1 MEIISM
7 DKAQMHTKPDK
18 SRRSFLKILPLGVLA
33 GVIASLG
40 GAAFRFLRPRL
51 FAATDA
57 WLDSFRAHWPAA
69 THAQDRRR
77 TYCGLGRHDRGAQRF
92 RPAGE
97 EPSGVVDDLP
107 SRGL

>member
-40 GAAFRFLRPRL
+40 GAAFRFLRPR
-51 FAATDA
+51 T
-57 WLDSFRAHWPAA
+57 HWPAA

>member
-51 FAATDA
+51 FAAT
-57 WLDSFRAHWPAA
+57 
-69 THAQDRRR
+69 HAQDRRR
-77 TYCGLGRHDRGAQRF
+77 TYCWLGRHDRGAQRF
-92 RPAGE
+92 RPARE